1 MHRNITPSSLKRA
14 QWINDL
20 TAALADAEKLLALLE
35 GGAESHGEAA
45 RLQSRIQSVRSEL
58 DLLNRVMAGEARVV
72 GSAWPSLGAT
82 STDKAGAPAA

>member
-20 TAALADAEKLLALLE
+20 TAALSDAENLLVLLE
-35 GGAESHGEAA
+35 GSGESAEEAA
-45 RLQSRIQSVRSEL
+45 RLQSRIQTVRSEL

-72 GSAWPSLGAT
+72 GSTWPNLAST
-82 STDKAGAPAA
+82 PTDKARAPAP